1 MARTIYVE
9 FAVQIPDD
17 AETFD
22 AIAGA
27 EVAISGE
34 SILSYELCHVC
45 DED

>member
-1 MARTIYVE
+1 MSRTIYVE

-17 AETFD
+17 VETFD
-22 AIAGA
+22 AISSA

-45 DED
+45 DEN